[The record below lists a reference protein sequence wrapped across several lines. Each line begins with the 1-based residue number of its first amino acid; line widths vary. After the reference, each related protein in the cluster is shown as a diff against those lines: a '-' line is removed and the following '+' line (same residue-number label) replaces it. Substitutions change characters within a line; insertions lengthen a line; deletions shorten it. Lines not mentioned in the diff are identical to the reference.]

1 MIRIEQ
7 SFLNSLIQQA
17 KTSPRK
23 RQHYNFHKSYDAC
36 LQRFLN
42 AVEPGSYIRPHRHLT
57 AGKTEI
63 FIPFTGKFLVIIFYE
78 EGEVNDHQVL
88 SASES
93 PYAVEIGP
101 ETYHT
106 VCSLETGSVAFEIK
120 DGPFDPA
127 AAKDFAAWAPAEN
140 TPEADIYLR
149 ELIFRTTGTTLQG

>member
-1 MIRIEQ
+1 MIRIEKD
-7 SFLNSLIQQA
+7 FLEGLTAQA
-17 KTSPRK
+17 KQSPRK
-23 RQHYNFHKSYDAC
+23 RQHFNLHKDYSQV

-63 FIPFTGKFLVIIFYE
+63 FIPFTGKFLVLIFNERGDVTDY
-78 EGEVNDHQVL
+78 QVL
-88 SASES
+88 APVTS
-93 PYAVEIGP
+93 PYAVEIAP

-106 VCSLETGSVAFEIK
+106 VCSLESGSVAFEIK

-140 TPEADIYLR
+140 TPEADFYLW
-149 ELIFRTTGTTLQG
+149 ELILRTTGTTLQG